1 MDVFISYRRDG
12 GYALA
17 RLLYECLKKENIS
30 TFLDLEEL
38 RSGPFNEKLYN
49 AIENAE
55 NFLLILP
62 QHALDRCVNDDDWLR
77 LEVEH
82 ALKFKKNIIPI
93 MADDFT
99 FPTQLPQSMQV
110 LPYFNGVQV
119 SREYFDA
126 SMSKIV
132 SMLKGLEEREK
143 GTPQHGKR
151 EEVRYYY
158 SEDELEK
165 HRLKAEDLV
174 ISKYEDHII
183 RKLLAGKEDV
193 VCLDVNVLSPD
204 GAYQLINYPA
214 ISKVIALTYNDDVE
228 KEGKEGRQG
237 RNVFFK
243 KVQFESDDFEDEL
256 ERCLSGCD
264 ADGIDFVVLNLAIL
278 DFKKPFK
285 VLQSIRSLMN
295 DDATMIICDVDDGAV
310 FAYPDKDEYFSKF
323 QSYYIH
329 DKYSGYRYTGRQI
342 YPYLKKLDARD
353 IRLEQYGI
361 NTSDM
366 TRKEKK
372 ALFETW
378 FSFIPNDFKRML
390 REEPNSE
397 IAKEVIAFCDE
408 YYDDIDEQFFSS
420 DTIFSAGYVIYSARF

>member
-228 KEGKEGRQG
+228 KEGNEGRQG

-310 FAYPDKDEYFSKF
+310 FAYPYKDEYFSKF

>member
-126 SMSKIV
+126 SMSKKV

-228 KEGKEGRQG
+228 KEGNEGRQG

-310 FAYPDKDEYFSKF
+310 FSYPDKDEYFSKF

-390 REEPNSE
+390 REDPNSE

>member
-228 KEGKEGRQG
+228 KEGNEGRQG

-310 FAYPDKDEYFSKF
+310 FAYV
-323 QSYYIH
+323 
-329 DKYSGYRYTGRQI
+329 
-342 YPYLKKLDARD
+342 
-353 IRLEQYGI
+353 IRRVRRLL
-361 NTSDM
+361 S
-366 TRKEKK
+366 EK
-372 ALFETW
+372 
-378 FSFIPNDFKRML
+378 
-390 REEPNSE
+390 
-397 IAKEVIAFCDE
+397 VI
-408 YYDDIDEQFFSS
+408 
-420 DTIFSAGYVIYSARF
+420 

>member
-49 AIENAE
+49 AIANAE

-228 KEGKEGRQG
+228 KEGNEGRQG

-390 REEPNSE
+390 REDPNSE